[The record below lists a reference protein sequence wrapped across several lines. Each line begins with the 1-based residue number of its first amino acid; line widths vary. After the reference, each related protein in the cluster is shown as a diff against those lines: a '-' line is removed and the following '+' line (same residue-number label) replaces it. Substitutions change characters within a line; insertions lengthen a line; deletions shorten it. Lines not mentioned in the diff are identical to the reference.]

1 MQFLTNVPDLQKVC
15 QNLDPPKRVA
25 CCSHASCCIVVVWG
39 TCTVENLR
47 ELGRQRRA
55 PPRHSTAAA
64 AAVRLRGDRSRRL
77 LQSSYVFGKK
87 GFAIEFCLAKFG
99 FWSEEWVVTLAP
111 SSHTTSSSHTQ
122 TGFKLYISC
131 SSNYSKTKF
140 ASSPGRSPYTPVSN
154 AAPPPRHSPAAA
166 VLWPPP
172 SAQLQQM
179 AAAAAPVLC

>member
-25 CCSHASCCIVVVWG
+25 CCSHASCCMVVWG

-99 FWSEEWVVTLAP
+99 F
-111 SSHTTSSSHTQ
+111 
-122 TGFKLYISC
+122 
-131 SSNYSKTKF
+131 
-140 ASSPGRSPYTPVSN
+140 
-154 AAPPPRHSPAAA
+154 
-166 VLWPPP
+166 
-172 SAQLQQM
+172 
-179 AAAAAPVLC
+179 